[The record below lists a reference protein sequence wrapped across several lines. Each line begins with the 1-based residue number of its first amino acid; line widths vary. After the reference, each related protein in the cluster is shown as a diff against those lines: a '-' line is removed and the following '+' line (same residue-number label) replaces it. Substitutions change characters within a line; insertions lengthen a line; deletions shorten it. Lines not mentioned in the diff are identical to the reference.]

1 VKLRGQW
8 WLPAAADRP
17 VSGHVRVAKSGRPA
31 LVFKTSAE
39 GQEAYAFDAPTLH
52 GQLDD
57 GTPVTLWARGFHPIQ
72 DRDGGPADEQRWRR
86 SLTTVLVGA
95 HLGDQDAELFSESAL
110 QFQHLAMW
118 SRHPT
123 VVDHDAPAPV
133 HDSANVSPYDAPF
146 SVEISLLHPQIVRH
160 RADGSGDAIMN
171 GSGNDSEIAFRSDPP
186 ASLAFHDH
194 LAMDARNLLTFSFQA
209 EAHVTRQRAVSEG
222 REVII
227 YRYRT
232 SKLSRSQKSGHN
244 MVVTALTSD
253 VAKIFEAWW
262 AVASDYYPL
271 TQILAGRYYTSR
283 AFLEHSVSAAVA
295 ALEATYDRLDHLPSN
310 RMDPEAFADRRQ
322 WHLEH
327 EEDEDFRALL
337 QGLGNRQSLRQKL
350 KRISRDLS
358 EPVVTAAG
366 IGPKQWV
373 IDVMDVRDQIAH
385 TGSHVSGVQ
394 DEGEVILERVD
405 RDTRAILSLV
415 LCRLL
420 GLEGEALMRSAS
432 VLSQVGPLVRADSM
446 PYETA

>member
-8 WLPAAADRP
+8 WLPAAADRR
-17 VSGHVRVAKSGRPA
+17 VSGHVRVAKSGRPT
-31 LVFKTSAE
+31 LMFNTPAE
-39 GQEAYAFDAPTLH
+39 GQEAYAFDAPTLY

-57 GTPVTLWARGFHPIQ
+57 RTPVTLWARGFHPIQ

-86 SLTTVLVGA
+86 SLTAVLVGA

-110 QFQHLAMW
+110 QFQHLAIW

-133 HDSANVSPYDAPF
+133 HDCANVSPYDASF
-146 SVEISLLHPQIVRH
+146 GVKISLLNPQIVRH

-171 GSGNDSEIAFRSDPP
+171 GSGNDSEIAFHSDPP
-186 ASLAFHDH
+186 APLAFHDH

-209 EAHVTRQRAVSEG
+209 EAHITRQRAVSKG

-227 YRYRT
+227 YRHRT
-232 SKLSRSQKSGHN
+232 SRLSRSQKSGHN
-244 MVVTALTSD
+244 MVVTALTSN
-253 VAKIFEAWW
+253 VSKIFEAWW
-262 AVASDYYPL
+262 SVASDYYPL

-310 RMDPEAFADRRQ
+310 RMDPEAFVDRQQ

-337 QGLGNRQSLRQKL
+337 RGLGNRQSLRQKL
-350 KRISRDLS
+350 KRLSRDLS
-358 EPVVTAAG
+358 EPVVTASG
-366 IGPKQWV
+366 VGPKQWV
-373 IDVMDVRDQIAH
+373 IDVMDVRDRIAH
-385 TGSHVSGVQ
+385 TGSHVNGVQ
-394 DEGEVILERVD
+394 DDGEEILERVD

-420 GLEGEALMRSAS
+420 GLEGESLMRSAS
-432 VLSQVGPLVRADSM
+432 VLSQVGPLVRADGM

>member
-1 VKLRGQW
+1 MKLRGQW
-8 WLPAAADRP
+8 WLPAAADRR
-17 VSGHVRVAKSGRPA
+17 VSGHVRVARSGRPT
-31 LVFKTSAE
+31 LVFKTPAE
-39 GQEAYAFDAPTLH
+39 GQEAYAFDAPTLY

-57 GTPVTLWARGFHPIQ
+57 GTPVTLWAKGFHPIQ
-72 DRDGGPADEQRWRR
+72 DRDGGRANEQRWRR

-118 SRHPT
+118 SRHRT

-133 HDSANVSPYDAPF
+133 HDSANVSPYDAQF
-146 SVEISLLHPQIVRH
+146 NVEISLLNPQIVRH
-160 RADGSGDAIMN
+160 RADGFGEAIMN
-171 GSGNDSEIAFRSDPP
+171 GSGNDSEIAFHSDPP
-186 ASLAFHDH
+186 APLAFHDH

-209 EAHVTRQRAVSEG
+209 EAHITRQRAVSEG

-227 YRYRT
+227 YRHRT

-262 AVASDYYPL
+262 LVASDYYPL

-295 ALEATYDRLDHLPSN
+295 ALEATYDRLEHLPSD
-310 RMDPEAFADRRQ
+310 RMDPKVFAERRQ
-322 WHLEH
+322 WHLDH
-327 EEDEDFRALL
+327 EVDEDFRALL

-350 KRISRDLS
+350 KRVWRDLS

-366 IGPKQWV
+366 VDPKSWEK
-373 IDVMDVRDQIAH
+373 DVMAVRDRIAH
-385 TGSHVSGVQ
+385 TGSHVDGVQ
-394 DEGEVILERVD
+394 DEAEAILERVD
-405 RDTRAILSLV
+405 RDTRAVLSLV

-420 GLEGEALMRSAS
+420 GLEGQALMRSAS

>member
-1 VKLRGQW
+1 MKLRGQW
-8 WLPAAADRP
+8 WLPAAADRR
-17 VSGHVRVAKSGRPA
+17 VSGHVRVARSGRPT
-31 LVFKTSAE
+31 LVFKTPAE
-39 GQEAYAFDAPTLH
+39 GQEAYAFHAPTLY

-72 DRDGGPADEQRWRR
+72 DRDGGRADEQRWRR

-95 HLGDQDAELFSESAL
+95 HLGEQDAELFSESAL

-118 SRHPT
+118 SRHRT

-133 HDSANVSPYDAPF
+133 HDSANVSPYGAPF
-146 SVEISLLHPQIVRH
+146 NVEISLLNPQIVRH

-171 GSGNDSEIAFRSDPP
+171 RSGNESEIAFQSDPP

-209 EAHVTRQRAVSEG
+209 EAHITRQRAVSEG

-227 YRYRT
+227 YRHRT
-232 SKLSRSQKSGHN
+232 SKLSRSQKSGRN

-253 VAKIFEAWW
+253 AAKIFEAWW
-262 AVASDYYPL
+262 LVASDYYPL

-283 AFLEHSVSAAVA
+283 AFLEHSVSAAIA

-310 RMDPEAFADRRQ
+310 RMDPEVFADRQQ

-366 IGPKQWV
+366 VDPKQWV
-373 IDVMDVRDQIAH
+373 MDVMSVRDQIAH
-385 TGSHVSGVQ
+385 TGSHVDGVQ
-394 DEGEVILERVD
+394 DEGEAILERVD
-405 RDTRAILSLV
+405 RDTRAVLSLV

-420 GLEGEALMRSAS
+420 GLKGQALMRSAS
-432 VLSQVGPLVRADSM
+432 VLSQVGPPVRADSV